1 MQNNIT
7 PEPNVPY
14 TAAQAESYG
23 DARGLL
29 NALIAA
35 CSAKIGNTD
44 ATDEAARLQV
54 EQRGYVDERRRL
66 TVTDNTAVARILRD
80 YPARLQAV
88 RGEST

>member
-1 MQNNIT
+1 MQNIT
-7 PEPNVPY
+7 PEPSAPY

-44 ATDEAARLQV
+44 ATDEATRLQS
-54 EQRGYVDERRRL
+54 EQQGYLDERRHL
-66 TVTDNTAVARILRD
+66 TVTDDAAVARILRN
-80 YPARLQAV
+80 YPARLRAI
-88 RGEST
+88 RGEGT